1 MALSVRTNLPAMSAQ
16 RHLTVAAGGAARS
29 IERLSS
35 GLRVNRAADDAAG
48 LAVSEGLRAQI
59 GGIGQ
64 ALRNARDAI
73 SVVQTAEGALSASTS
88 ILQRMRD
95 LAVQAA
101 NVGSLDLGAR
111 RTLQAEVVQLKAEL
125 TRIAATTTFAGT
137 ALLDGSYRGVFQ
149 VGADAGETIH
159 VAVDRALDTLG
170 LGLEGLNVAS
180 IETSPPAVVPA
191 RGRVVDPAAGE
202 IRITGA
208 TTAPGG
214 IPGLRGSVRLG
225 AVQLDLASITY
236 TSTDGVPGVSTVEA
250 LDQLNAAAAA
260 AGITH
265 RPDPFALDGAD
276 LVFRGPEPGSDA
288 EADGAAEVEFV
299 VDGTPPAGGV
309 TTWAA
314 RYSFPPAPGVLLFR
328 DHPPVELPELRG
340 RVSADG
346 QAVELGA
353 VAYVDTDG
361 NGEIGAAEALAQLND
376 AAQAAGLT
384 VDPQAFQVLFHAG
397 GRGTAFWGATP
408 PDGATPDELAALTP
422 VFTPA
427 PHPIDQ
433 IDDALALVSAARADL
448 GAVQNR
454 LGHTIASLGVALE
467 NTTAARS
474 RIVDAD
480 MAQEAAALA
489 RNQILVQAGTSMLG
503 QATVSADRVLTLLGG

>member
-1 MALSVRTNLPAMSAQ
+1 MALSVRTNLPAASAH
-16 RHLTVAAGGAARS
+16 RHLVIGAGGTTRS

-48 LAVSEGLRAQI
+48 LAISEGLRARI
-59 GGIGQ
+59 GGTGQ
-64 ALRNARDAI
+64 ALRNTRDAI
-73 SVVQTAEGALSASTS
+73 SVVQTAEGALAATTS
-88 ILQRMRD
+88 VLQRLRD

-101 NVGSLDLGAR
+101 NGGGLGRAAKLH
-111 RTLQAEVVQLKAEL
+111 LQTEAVQLKAEL
-125 TRIAATTTFAGT
+125 TRIAGTTTFAGT
-137 ALLDGSYRGVFQ
+137 PLLDGSYHGVFQ
-149 VGADAGETIH
+149 VGADMGETIH
-159 VAVDRALDTLG
+159 VTVDRALDTLG

-180 IETSPPAVVPA
+180 VETSPPAVIPA

-202 IRITGA
+202 IRIAGA

-214 IPGLRGSVRLG
+214 IPGLRGTVRLG
-225 AVQLDLASITY
+225 AAQLDLASITY
-236 TSTDGVPGVSTVEA
+236 TSTDAVPGVSTVEA

-265 RPDPFALDGAD
+265 RPDPFALDGTD
-276 LVFRGPEPGSDA
+276 LVLRGPEPASDA
-288 EADGAAEVEFV
+288 EAEGAAEVEFV
-299 VDGTPPAGGV
+299 VAGTPPADGV

-314 RYSFPPAPGVLLFR
+314 RYSFPPSPGLLLFR

-361 NGEIGAAEALAQLND
+361 NGEIGEAEALAQLND
-376 AAQAAGLT
+376 AARAAGLT
-384 VDPQAFQVLFHAG
+384 VDPQAFQVLFHPG

-408 PDGATPDELAALTP
+408 SDTATPAELAALTP

-433 IDDALALVSAARADL
+433 IDDALALVATARAGL

-454 LGHTIASLGVALE
+454 LEHTIDRLAVALE
-467 NTTAARS
+467 NATAARS

-480 MAQEAAALA
+480 MAQEATALA
-489 RNQILVQAGTSMLG
+489 RNQILVQAGTSMLA
-503 QATVSADRVLTLLGG
+503 QATATADRVLTLLGG